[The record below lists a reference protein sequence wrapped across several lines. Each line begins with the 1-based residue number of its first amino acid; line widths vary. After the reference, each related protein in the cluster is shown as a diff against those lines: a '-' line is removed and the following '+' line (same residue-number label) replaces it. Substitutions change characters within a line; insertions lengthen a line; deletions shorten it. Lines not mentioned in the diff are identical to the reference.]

1 MFWIAIIHNS
11 HLLYC
16 CRFFSLPTLLYF
28 YQVRTTWNSLLSSRN
43 KHREFR
49 YLRKQIIL
57 LAERLTPEQLKS
69 KENCAICL
77 ESFDKKCRQLN
88 CGHVFHL
95 HCIQQWIEKEK
106 TCPTCRFDLLKNK
119 TQAEINTSSE
129 SETETSNSSDD
140 DPAPQRRTETRIQG
154 NFLGMRFG
162 ISYSFNRQ
170 EPIEV
175 SSSSDSSDYID
186 LTMEDQEIDSNHNSV
201 VFTRE
206 IEDKISQVMEILPDV
221 DRDRIS
227 TVLRLNG
234 GHVNATVNYLLAE
247 T

>member
-1 MFWIAIIHNS
+1 M
-11 HLLYC
+11 
-16 CRFFSLPTLLYF
+16 
-28 YQVRTTWNSLLSSRN
+28 
-43 KHREFR
+43 
-49 YLRKQIIL
+49 
-57 LAERLTPEQLKS
+57 
-69 KENCAICL
+69 
-77 ESFDKKCRQLN
+77 
-88 CGHVFHL
+88 
-95 HCIQQWIEKEK
+95 
-106 TCPTCRFDLLKNK
+106 
-119 TQAEINTSSE
+119 
-129 SETETSNSSDD
+129 
-140 DPAPQRRTETRIQG
+140 
-154 NFLGMRFG
+154 
-162 ISYSFNRQ
+162 
-170 EPIEV
+170 